1 LIFPAI
7 LFVYLL
13 LLRESDWRTSARRCM
28 PALLVSAS
36 MAILQAR
43 MTPASFLAGAASAY
57 QYRITQPFVAL
68 HYCISFFLPL
78 WLTADTDM
86 RPFASILDAR
96 AMLGFTFVVSLLV
109 TSVACARRREMRPV
123 AFGLFWFLLAL
134 VPTSVFPLAEVENDH
149 RMFFPFVGLVMS
161 VVWAVVMKI
170 QHRPGGLCHSE
181 AAAAVVL
188 LIAFG
193 FGTWKRN
200 QVWRT
205 EESLWHDV
213 TIKSLSNGRGLM
225 NYGLTQMSKGD
236 YHTALLC
243 FQRALDF
250 TPAYPLLEVNLGIAN
265 EGLGR
270 GGDAER
276 HFARAMW
283 LAPNDPQV
291 RSYCDRA
298 EHYLSLSLLYH
309 QAGQYWQSIGAAQE
323 ALRRRPDY
331 AEAYNNIAAAYESLG
346 MWNQAIEA
354 AQEALRIRP
363 DFQLARN
370 NLAWAEVHRCR
381 KSPVP
386 P

>member
-1 LIFPAI
+1 
-7 LFVYLL
+7 
-13 LLRESDWRTSARRCM
+13 
-28 PALLVSAS
+28 
-36 MAILQAR
+36 
-43 MTPASFLAGAASAY
+43 
-57 QYRITQPFVAL
+57 
-68 HYCISFFLPL
+68 
-78 WLTADTDM
+78 
-86 RPFASILDAR
+86 
-96 AMLGFTFVVSLLV
+96 
-109 TSVACARRREMRPV
+109 
-123 AFGLFWFLLAL
+123 
-134 VPTSVFPLAEVENDH
+134 
-149 RMFFPFVGLVMS
+149 
-161 VVWAVVMKI
+161 
-170 QHRPGGLCHSE
+170 
-181 AAAAVVL
+181 
-188 LIAFG
+188 
-193 FGTWKRN
+193 
-200 QVWRT
+200 
-205 EESLWHDV
+205 
-213 TIKSLSNGRGLM
+213 
-225 NYGLTQMSKGD
+225 
-236 YHTALLC
+236 
-243 FQRALDF
+243 
-250 TPAYPLLEVNLGIAN
+250 VNLGIAN

-270 GGDAER
+270 AGDAER